1 MKTIEIAKASN
12 DQLDWLVSTFVN
24 GQPPE
29 ALTDDDR
36 YSTSYALACPLMDE
50 YPLPVGNAMSAQRCA
65 SVRSAPSYDSVAGYG
80 DTSPQAICRAAML
93 AVHGTTATVP
103 KEVL

>member
-36 YSTSYALACPLMDE
+36 YSTSYALAGPLMDE
-50 YPLPVGNAMSAQRCA
+50 YTMQVGNAISAKRFA
-65 SVRSAPSYDSVAGYG
+65 SVRNAPSYDSVTGYG

-103 KEVL
+103 KELT